1 METAEAM
8 RDVAKR
14 LHDDK
19 TRIGNILAKSTD
31 RHAGVRKCMK
41 LYKDALKNAY
51 NGIDA
56 VDYGYPECGTAKCY
70 IRLMRADVRYGDVAY
85 RKADIENMT
94 AILCGN
100 IADTI
105 DMIHNCIKL
114 MIAREGNNNKEE

>member
-1 METAEAM
+1 METAETM
-8 RDVAKR
+8 REVAKR

-31 RHAGVRKCMK
+31 RHAGVRKCLK

-56 VDYGYPECGTAKCY
+56 VDYGFPECGTAKCY

-114 MIAREGNNNKEE
+114 MIAREGNNKEE

>member
-8 RDVAKR
+8 REVAKR

-31 RHAGVRKCMK
+31 RHAGVRKCLK

-56 VDYGYPECGTAKCY
+56 VDYGFPECGTAKCY

-114 MIAREGNNNKEE
+114 MMAREGNNKEE